1 MNEGLIRGEKEHGAG
16 DLLGPAH
23 PAERMRLALPATEL
37 LGPRAPEELR
47 CAMAPREVRH
57 VRVWCPTDGAA
68 PAWAAPHTVCAG
80 YAQVRGRG
88 GGAARRL
95 TIEATA
101 GKLPYVRGW

>member
-1 MNEGLIRGEKEHGAG
+1 
-16 DLLGPAH
+16 
-23 PAERMRLALPATEL
+23 
-37 LGPRAPEELR
+37 
-47 CAMAPREVRH
+47 MAPGEVGH
-57 VRVWCPTDGAA
+57 VRGWVLQYVTRRPTDGAA

-101 GKLPYVRGW
+101 GKLPYVRGS

>member
-1 MNEGLIRGEKEHGAG
+1 MPWLRGKCGTSEDGSYVK
-16 DLLGPAH
+16 
-23 PAERMRLALPATEL
+23 RR
-37 LGPRAPEELR
+37 
-47 CAMAPREVRH
+47 
-57 VRVWCPTDGAA
+57 PTDGAA

-101 GKLPYVRGW
+101 GKLPYVRGS